1 MTASPAD
8 EGRPAAEVPVLNVAN
23 VLTVLRIVLVP
34 VFLVVFFVAGAQDPW
49 WRVGAFVA
57 FVVAMGTDYI
67 DGYLARR
74 LGLVTDFG
82 KIADP
87 IADKALMSAALLGLW
102 WIGVLPIW
110 IPVIILIREF
120 GITLLR
126 LLIVKRIVLPA
137 SKGGKLKTVLQTAGI
152 GFLAMPL
159 FDVLGF
165 WWAYVGWFFLGAALV
180 VTVVTGVDYVRQ
192 AIALR
197 RTALASGRTAG

>member
-87 IADKALMSAALLGLW
+87 IADKALIAAAMISLSLVGELYW
-102 WIGVLPIW
+102 VVTV
-110 IPVIILIREF
+110 VILVREV
-120 GITLLR
+120 GITLWR
-126 LLIVKRIVLPA
+126 LFGVDYVVAA
-137 SKGGKLKTVLQTAGI
+137 SSGGKLKTVTQTLGLGMLI
-152 GFLAMPL
+152 LPL
-159 FDVLGF
+159 PHWVWPIEWVVMGV
-165 WWAYVGWFFLGAALV
+165 AVAL
-180 VTVVTGVDYVRQ
+180 TVYTGVDYLIK
-192 AIALR
+192 AR
-197 RTALASGRTAG
+197 RAATEA